1 MLLPF
6 HLAAPD
12 PVAARHIAFEDQAF
26 SISVVMGFVQLC
38 NKLLGL
44 GQNFFVTC
52 WPQRPV
58 NLGR

>member
-1 MLLPF
+1 
-6 HLAAPD
+6 
-12 PVAARHIAFEDQAF
+12 
-26 SISVVMGFVQLC
+26 MGFVQLC